1 MSKKTRQE
9 EAYEYV
15 TSTFIKLLEQDKR
28 ISYEHKRSVLAFYE
42 DMFAHGGVRDNMLQA
57 FSNFLGE
64 IDKRMDAARLA
75 GLYEAREALELAIP
89 AGSSWPQSIAT
100 QRFVLSI
107 IDEQINVENTK
118 EQTITVTEDTDLT
131 EVGGGD
137 EDDTPLL

>member
-1 MSKKTRQE
+1 MNKTRQE

-15 TSTFIKLLEQDKR
+15 TSTFLKLLEQDKR
-28 ISYEHKRSVLAFYE
+28 IGYEHKRSVLAFYE

-57 FSNFLGE
+57 FSNFLAE
-64 IDKRMDAARLA
+64 TDKRMDAVRKA
-75 GLYEAREALELAIP
+75 GIQSVMDSLNMQYTTNGEINPYFDIPYEE
-89 AGSSWPQSIAT
+89 
-100 QRFVLSI
+100 V
-107 IDEQINVENTK
+107 IDLIRGLLHAENTK